1 MGSHLWTQMIRLS
14 EVEHMK
20 ALEVCVP
27 RTFLIESLYK
37 AIGRSGTMTKNQII
51 STLNPLA
58 YGIVCRAYSC
68 TINVFPVL
76 WHK

>member
-20 ALEVCVP
+20 ALEVCVL

-37 AIGRSGTMTKNQII
+37 AIGRSGTMTKN
-51 STLNPLA
+51 
-58 YGIVCRAYSC
+58 
-68 TINVFPVL
+68 
-76 WHK
+76 